1 MDWKYI
7 TAITITLITMP
18 LITFA
23 IQHDAPYLNLEKKY
37 KKEWTSQ
44 GKKIDQKLSD
54 LKKKYGKRPNI
65 IYVLADDVGWGELG
79 CYLGGKLRGT
89 PTPNLD
95 RMSKGGMKFLSHYS
109 EPSCTPTRLALLTG
123 RHPVRTGVN
132 AVLWPG
138 QTEGLDPEEVTVAEL
153 LSEAGYHTAMFG
165 KWHVGELEEQAP
177 ENQGFDY
184 AYYQLYRLG
193 R

>member
-23 IQHDAPYLNLEKKY
+23 IQPDAPYLNLEKKY

-44 GKKIDQKLSD
+44 DKKIDQKLSD

-79 CYLGGKLRGT
+79 SYLGGKLRGT

-95 RMSKGGMKFLSHYS
+95 RMAK
-109 EPSCTPTRLALLTG
+109 
-123 RHPVRTGVN
+123 
-132 AVLWPG
+132 
-138 QTEGLDPEEVTVAEL
+138 
-153 LSEAGYHTAMFG
+153 
-165 KWHVGELEEQAP
+165 
-177 ENQGFDY
+177 
-184 AYYQLYRLG
+184 
-193 R
+193 